1 MKKNMQPIKQPQGSF
16 EDYGK
21 EPFSDKLKKLQ
32 NGRTVK
38 QCAEDWG
45 INLSTL
51 KNYFSRPDATPRF
64 DVLSKIS
71 SAEGVSIAWL
81 LGSEDSFEDLKAD
94 GAHSKGAHGVWLRR
108 LTDMLDL
115 LDEDDLEAL
124 TKQLTLKGLE
134 TILCLLDEDNIALLR
149 LDKVVKEKILGKQPK
164 TEEVASQ
171 NYEKAKE
178 CGADNAER
186 PAEESLAS
194 DNKRQAV

>member
-1 MKKNMQPIKQPQGSF
+1 MKKNIQPIKQPQGSF
-16 EDYGK
+16 EGEGK
-21 EPFSDKLKKLQ
+21 EPFSDRLKKLQ

-38 QCAEDWG
+38 QCAEDWD

-51 KNYFSRPDATPRF
+51 KNYFSRPEAMPRF

-71 SAEGVSIAWL
+71 STEGVSIEWL
-81 LGSEDSFEDLKAD
+81 LGNKDSFEDYKTE
-94 GAHSKGAHGVWLRR
+94 SVPPKSTHGVWLSR

-134 TILCLLDEDNIALLR
+134 TILYLLDEDNIALLR
-149 LDKVVKEKILGKQPK
+149 LDKVVKEKILGKQTQTK
-164 TEEVASQ
+164 EVANQ

>member
-1 MKKNMQPIKQPQGSF
+1 MKKNVLATKQPQGSF
-16 EDYGK
+16 EGLGK
-21 EPFSDKLKKLQ
+21 EPFSDRLKKLQ

-38 QCAEDWG
+38 QCAEDWD

-51 KNYFSRPDATPRF
+51 KNYFSRPEAMPRF

-71 SAEGVSIAWL
+71 STEGVSIEWL
-81 LGSEDSFEDLKAD
+81 LGNEDSFEVLKAETVPP
-94 GAHSKGAHGVWLRR
+94 KGARGVWHRR

-134 TILCLLDEDNIALLR
+134 TILYLLDEDNIALLR
-149 LDKVVKEKILGKQPK
+149 LDKVVKEKILGKQPETK
-164 TEEVASQ
+164 AVTEQ

-178 CGADNAER
+178 CGTDNKEHTYAEN
-186 PAEESLAS
+186 LAS
-194 DNKRQAV
+194 NKKQAV

>member
-1 MKKNMQPIKQPQGSF
+1 MEKNESTTKQPQGSF
-16 EDYGK
+16 ESSRK

-71 SAEGVSIAWL
+71 STEGVSIEWL
-81 LGSEDSFEDLKAD
+81 LGNEDSFEVARPRKPFPQYAR
-94 GAHSKGAHGVWLRR
+94 GVWHRR

-134 TILCLLDEDNIALLR
+134 TILYLLDEDNIKLLRMDRVMKEKVLGLQPKTLEEAAR
-149 LDKVVKEKILGKQPK
+149 LDKE
-164 TEEVASQ
+164 
-171 NYEKAKE
+171 AKE
-178 CGADNAER
+178 CGSDNSGETA
-186 PAEESLAS
+186 PQSLAS
-194 DNKRQAV
+194 NHKQAG

>member
-1 MKKNMQPIKQPQGSF
+1 MEKNVHSTKQPEGSF
-16 EDYGK
+16 EVKRK

-32 NGRTVK
+32 NGRTVR

-71 SAEGVSIAWL
+71 STEGVSIEWL
-81 LGSEDSFEDLKAD
+81 LGDEDSFEVVKSEGTLPKCAR
-94 GAHSKGAHGVWLRR
+94 GVWRRR

-134 TILCLLDEDNIALLR
+134 TILYLLDEDNIALLK
-149 LDKVVKEKILGKQPK
+149 LDKVVKEKILGKQPQ
-164 TEEVASQ
+164 TEAVANH

-178 CGADNAER
+178 CGADNEER
-186 PAEESLAS
+186 ADTESLAS
-194 DNKRQAV
+194 DKKRAV